1 MVENIIVVDKFDKE
15 IGSIEKMEAH
25 HKGILHRAFSILV
38 FNKKNEL
45 LLQKRDKDKYH
56 SPGLWTNTCCSHPRF
71 GESLEQAVNRRL
83 KEEMGFTCE
92 LKEVFSFIYKAELE
106 NKLTEN
112 EFDHVFMGIYDGEVE
127 INKDEVEDYK
137 WISIEEAKVDMENN
151 PEQYTYWF
159 KVLFHRAEDEF
170 YKIIGEKH

>member
-45 LLQKRDKDKYH
+45 LLQKRDKGKYH

-137 WISIEEAKVDMENN
+137 WISIEEVKVDMENN